1 MRKVAIVTDSTAGIP
16 EPLQAQLPITV
27 IPLHLL
33 WGKEDLRDGVD
44 ITPEAFYERLQR
56 DPQLPHT
63 SQVSPEEFRQVYSRL
78 LGEGK
83 DVLSIQ
89 ISSKVSATYS
99 SALLAQQAVGDDRVQ
114 VLDSRSSSM
123 GMGFA
128 VLAAARAAQAGLS
141 LEEVKQIAQQALDNS
156 GILFVVRTLEYLA
169 KGGRIG
175 GAAALLGSLL
185 QIKPVLT
192 AKDGLVEVAAQ
203 VRTWSKSLDRLVELV
218 QQRVM
223 GKKSIHLAVLHA
235 NAENEAHGLLER
247 VEHLVGTDRIC
258 EVITSHITP
267 VLGTHFGPGTLAI
280 AYMVGP

>member
-1 MRKVAIVTDSTAGIP
+1 MSDVVIVTDSTAGIP
-16 EPLQAQLPITV
+16 EPVRGQLPITV

-33 WGKEDLRDGVD
+33 WGKDDLRDGVD
-44 ITPEAFYERLQR
+44 ITPKAFYERLER

-63 SQVSPEEFRQVYSRL
+63 SQVPPEEFKQVYSRL
-78 LGEGK
+78 LDEGK

-99 SALLAQQAVGDDRVQ
+99 SAMVAQEEIGSEHVE
-114 VLDSRSSSM
+114 VLDSQSSSM

-128 VLAAARAAQAGLS
+128 VLAAARAAQAGQS
-141 LEEVKQIAQQALDNS
+141 LEEVKQTAQQALDNS
-156 GILFVVRTLEYLA
+156 GILFVVRTLDYLA

-203 VRTWSKSLDRLVELV
+203 VRTWSKSLDRLVDLV
-218 QQRVM
+218 QQRVI
-223 GKKSIHLAVLHA
+223 GKKPIHLAVLHA
-235 NAENEAHGLLER
+235 NAETEAHGLLDK
-247 VEHLVGTDRIC
+247 VEHLVGMDRVC